1 MQNFIATDDGE
12 ILAQALAVGNAIAVC
27 DGSYKQ
33 GKGASAW
40 VIEGESSEGRIK
52 GFNGVPGST
61 VNQSSYRSELAGLL
75 GIVSFTVE
83 LCKYHSIKEATITI
97 ACDNLSALSNSLDS
111 DNYTS
116 IQDPDHDLII
126 AIQKLLLSPGIT
138 WLHRHVRG
146 HQDDKKDSSALDRWE
161 KLNIEMDA
169 LAKRTLSQPHSLPSQ
184 TSKGEPWSIWI
195 NKEKIIKD
203 IANNIYEHIHGK
215 EAIDYWLR
223 KEKLNSETCSLMAWD
238 SIGKAITQTPLPRRW
253 FLSKHISG
261 MCGVGKF
268 TTIWK
273 DTETAT
279 CPRCGDYEDAPHV
292 WRCKDKAVQLIWDS
306 QLDKLHSWLATID
319 TDPEIITVIIMN
331 LKSWYYN
338 TPTEVIDTSRDIQN
352 CAKRQDLLGWDLVIE
367 GFLHYGWID
376 SQQRY
381 YDSIGSRRTGK
392 KWLERLLLELWD
404 LTMLLWIN
412 RNDTKHQ
419 QDNQQT
425 SREITHMNRNI
436 ICLYN
441 KLNGTVPNNDQY
453 LFITPLPTLLK
464 KTMAFKLEWI
474 AQATAVSEAQLKRL
488 SQPSASNAI
497 TPTVMAQMRNTMAA
511 WLTPRQHDPSHGNN
525 LNSHEG

>member
-1 MQNFIATDDGE
+1 M
-12 ILAQALAVGNAIAVC
+12 
-27 DGSYKQ
+27 
-33 GKGASAW
+33 
-40 VIEGESSEGRIK
+40 
-52 GFNGVPGST
+52 
-61 VNQSSYRSELAGLL
+61 
-75 GIVSFTVE
+75 
-83 LCKYHSIKEATITI
+83 EATITI
-97 ACDNLSALSNSLDS
+97 ACDNLSALLNSLDP
-111 DNYTS
+111 DTYTS
-116 IQDPDHDLII
+116 IQDRDHDLII
-126 AIQKLLLSPGIT
+126 AIQKLLLTPGIT

-146 HQDDKKDSSALDRWE
+146 HQDDKKDISALDRWE

-203 IANNIYEHIHGK
+203 IANNMYEHIHGK

-223 KEKLNSETCSLMAWD
+223 KEKLNSETCSLMASD
-238 SIGKAITQTPLPRRW
+238 TIRKAIIQTPLPRRW

-273 DTETAT
+273 DTESAA

-292 WRCKDKAVQLIWDS
+292 WSCKAKAVQLIWDS

-319 TDPEIITVIIMN
+319 TDLEITTAITTN

-338 TPTEVIDTSRDIQN
+338 TPTEVIKISRDIQN
-352 CAKRQDLLGWDLVIE
+352 CIKKQGLLGWDQFIE

-376 SQQRY
+376 SQ
-381 YDSIGSRRTGK
+381 
-392 KWLERLLLELWD
+392 
-404 LTMLLWIN
+404 LLWIN
-412 RNDTKHQ
+412 RNDTKHR

-425 SREITHMNRNI
+425 PREITHMNHNI
-436 ICLYN
+436 IRLYN

-464 KTMAFKLEWI
+464 
-474 AQATAVSEAQLKRL
+474 
-488 SQPSASNAI
+488 
-497 TPTVMAQMRNTMAA
+497 
-511 WLTPRQHDPSHGNN
+511 RQRH
-525 LNSHEG
+525 LNMNGSLRHWQ

>member
-1 MQNFIATDDGE
+1 MQNFIANDDGE
-12 ILAQALAVGNAIAVC
+12 VLAQALANGKAIAVC

-33 GKGASAW
+33 GRGASAW

-52 GFNGVPGST
+52 GFNWVPGST

-75 GIVSFTVE
+75 GVVSFTVE
-83 LCKYHSIKEATITI
+83 LCKYHSIKEASITI
-97 ACDNLSALSNSLDS
+97 ACDNLSALMNSLDP
-111 DNYTS
+111 DTYTS

-146 HQDDKKDSSALDRWE
+146 HQDDKKDISALDRWE

-169 LAKRTLSQPHSLPSQ
+169 LAKLTLSQPHSLPSQ

-195 NKEKIIKD
+195 DNEKIIKD

-215 EAIDYWLR
+215 EAIDYWLQ
-223 KEKLNSETCSLMAWD
+223 KEKLNSETRSLMVWD
-238 SIGKAITQTPLPRRW
+238 PIGKAITQTPLPRRW

-268 TTIWK
+268 TKIWK
-273 DTETAT
+273 DTETAA
-279 CPRCGDYEDAPHV
+279 CPRCGDFEDAPHV
-292 WRCKDKAVQLIWDS
+292 WSCKAKAVQLIWDS

-319 TDPEIITVIIMN
+319 TDPEIVTAITMN
-331 LKSWYYN
+331 LKNWYYN
-338 TPTEVIDTSRDIQN
+338 TPSEASNSSREIHN
-352 CAKRQDLLGWDLVIE
+352 CITKQDLLGWDLFIE

-376 SQQRY
+376 AQQRY

-392 KWLERLLLELWD
+392 KWIERLLLELWD
-404 LTMLLWIN
+404 LARRLWMN
-412 RNDTKHQ
+412 RNDAKHK

-425 SREITHMNRNI
+425 PREIIHMDHTI
-436 ICLYN
+436 IRLYN

-453 LFITPLPTLLK
+453 LFMTPLSTIVK
-464 KTMAFKLEWI
+464 KTTAWKQEWI
-474 AQATAVSEAQLKRL
+474 VKASAVSEAQLKRL
-488 SQPSASNAI
+488 SQPSASNTI

-511 WLTPRQHDPSHGNN
+511 WLTPR
-525 LNSHEG
+525 